1 MPNPVNKA
9 KNFETEIINRLK
21 DKKNLSESSI
31 TVYLRNLRK
40 LNNDVP
46 FSSFSFLSDVE
57 SILDKLKDYK
67 ENTKRNYLISIVSV
81 LSLFPEKKP
90 IKKLH
95 DVAPVLNP
103 AYNQATVELK
113 SRGLKEVKESRGLS
127 LLDIKIKSI
136 KK

>member
-81 LSLFPEKKP
+81 LSLFPEKKT
-90 IKKLH
+90 
-95 DVAPVLNP
+95 
-103 AYNQATVELK
+103 NQ
-113 SRGLKEVKESRGLS
+113 
-127 LLDIKIKSI
+127 KITRCI
-136 KK
+136 L